1 MKELKAKQDFF
12 MSNTFYS
19 KGDIVK
25 ATNIN
30 DVILLNSKGFI
41 EPLNTKEI
49 QEYKN
54 FFTKKPSKKE
64 VNENG
69 TTL

>member
-54 FFTKKPSKKE
+54 IFEKKPIKKE
-64 VNENG
+64 VIKDG
-69 TTL
+69 TII

>member
-49 QEYKN
+49 NMKEIP
-54 FFTKKPSKKE
+54 FCEKP
-64 VNENG
+64 
-69 TTL
+69 